1 MGLQDQDEYRC
12 SLILFFLIN
21 HGRRLTPG
29 RTQKK
34 TLSLVN
40 CIGILSS
47 YFKYAQIGR
56 AHV

>member
-47 YFKYAQIGR
+47 YFKYAHTFQIT
-56 AHV
+56 